1 MADRRGMHKIEFY
14 TSLNE
19 IRELYNQGYVVLKIL
34 YEEMKKRRNWEM
46 SYWSFCKYAKKE
58 LAIGEEKHKPVK
70 SQTVEN
76 DPLDTDTLLQVSPNA
91 ADPIQTQKETSPGPI
106 ILDPRKQEQKKIYN
120 GSTKNIQRDEI

>member
-19 IRELYNQGYVVLKIL
+19 IRELYNQGYVVFKIL
-34 YEEMKKRRNWEM
+34 YEEMKKRRNWDM

-58 LAIGEEKHKPVK
+58 LGISEVKPKPVK
-70 SQTVEN
+70 SQI
-76 DPLDTDTLLQVSPNA
+76 DPVNEDTLLQASPGA
-91 ADPIQTQKETSPGPI
+91 ADPMQTQKETSPGPI

-120 GSTKNIQRDEI
+120 GSTKNIKRDEI

>member
-1 MADRRGMHKIEFY
+1 MAERRGMHKIEFY

-34 YEEMKKRRNWEM
+34 YEEMKKRRNWDM

-58 LAIGEEKHKPVK
+58 LSIGEEKHKPVK
-70 SQTVEN
+70 GQIVEN
-76 DPLDTDTLLQVSPNA
+76 EDTLLQTSPDA
-91 ADPIQTQKETSPGPI
+91 AGPIQTQAEISPGPI
-106 ILDPRKQEQKKIYN
+106 ILDPRKQDQKKIYN

>member
-1 MADRRGMHKIEFY
+1 MAERRGMQKIEFY
-14 TSLNE
+14 TSLDE

-58 LAIGEEKHKPVK
+58 LGIGEVKPKPVK
-70 SQTVEN
+70 SQIVEN
-76 DPLDTDTLLQVSPNA
+76 EPVDTDTLPQTSPDTT
-91 ADPIQTQKETSPGPI
+91 DPVQKQKETPPGPI
-106 ILDPRKQEQKKIYN
+106 ILDPRKQDQKKIYN